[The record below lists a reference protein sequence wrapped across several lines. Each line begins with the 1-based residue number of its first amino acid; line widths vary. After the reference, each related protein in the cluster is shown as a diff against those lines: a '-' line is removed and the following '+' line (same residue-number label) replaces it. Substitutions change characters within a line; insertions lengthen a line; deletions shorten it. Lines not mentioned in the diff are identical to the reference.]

1 MERQHDLTNINPHC
15 LHGNGLTTRDTM
27 ETNENLHKRIS
38 QLEIEIMKFDKES
51 VLCMDEFELKNI
63 KKRLDQVE
71 KDISIITD
79 YVLCINH
86 LRDEQQGT
94 R

>member
-1 MERQHDLTNINPHC
+1 
-15 LHGNGLTTRDTM
+15 M